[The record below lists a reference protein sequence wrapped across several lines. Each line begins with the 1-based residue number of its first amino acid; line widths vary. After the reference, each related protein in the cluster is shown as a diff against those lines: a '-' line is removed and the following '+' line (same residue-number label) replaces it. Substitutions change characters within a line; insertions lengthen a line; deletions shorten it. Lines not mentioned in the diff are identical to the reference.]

1 MENHSSGT
9 GHQGSRVLKRVWMG
23 GVGWGGVG
31 GTIVSCQL
39 NFRPFV
45 SRQLNDY

>member
-31 GTIVSCQL
+31 GTIYCQL
-39 NFRPFV
+39 SVKFSAFCQSSV
-45 SRQLNDY
+45 K